1 VKRLAALLL
10 PLSLL
15 AAACVDRA
23 SAEGVV
29 LAPVPQVTAKETA
42 GHQTAIFSGGC
53 FWGVEGVFSHVR
65 GVTSVVS
72 GYRGGS
78 RPNPGYEDVS
88 TGTTGHAESVRV
100 TYDPAKVRYDQLLQI
115 FFSVAT
121 DPTELNYQGPDHGTQ
136 YRSALVP
143 QNSEQRRV
151 AEAYLAQ
158 MRASGVWKQPIV
170 TRIEHAGPFYPAEG
184 YHQDFIAKNPGNAYI
199 QRFDLPKIEGLS
211 RLFPALYKPDFTR
224 G

>member
-1 VKRLAALLL
+1 MRLAALLL

-15 AAACVDRA
+15 AAACGDRA

-29 LAPVPQVTAKETA
+29 QAPVPQVTANESGGPK
-42 GHQTAIFSGGC
+42 TAIFSGGC

-65 GVTSVVS
+65 GVTSAVS

-121 DPTELNYQGPDHGTQ
+121 DPTEVNRQGPDVGTQ

-143 QNSEQRRV
+143 LNPEQRRV
-151 AEAYLAQ
+151 AGAYLAQ
-158 MRASGVWKQPIV
+158 MRGSGVWKAPIA
-170 TRIEHAGPFYPAEG
+170 TRIEPAGPFYPAEG

-199 QRFDLPKIEGLS
+199 RQFDLPKIEGLA